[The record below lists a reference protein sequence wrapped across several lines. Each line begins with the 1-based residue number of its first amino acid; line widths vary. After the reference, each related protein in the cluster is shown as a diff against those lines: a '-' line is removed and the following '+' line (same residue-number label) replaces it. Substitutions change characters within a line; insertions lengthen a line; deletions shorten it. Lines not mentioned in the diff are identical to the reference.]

1 MAKKTMQGQ
10 GKHYRQIRYLRR
22 FRVARHARVAQNA
35 PMPEAPRLDSTAPYP
50 LAVIME
56 RVRLADRWATET
68 WEARSVVPDSQP
80 ADSSER
86 VILDDGRTMQVL
98 FPGMILRLEPTEAE
112 GYLLNLTSP
121 EPRVFVLWRM
131 EEDLA
136 RPEQLT
142 VSYNEG
148 TRWADTDEHVDGV
161 PLPEDLISWITQFAV
176 AHYRPAPRKKPR
188 YASSRDKG
196 VASRR
201 QG

>member
-1 MAKKTMQGQ
+1 MAKARCA
-10 GKHYRQIRYLRR
+10 GKEDTINKSGICRG
-22 FRVARHARVAQNA
+22 FRVARQASVAQNGS
-35 PMPEAPRLDSTAPYP
+35 MPEAPASASTATYP

-56 RVRLADRWATET
+56 RVRLADRWATER
-68 WEARSVVPDSQP
+68 WEAKSVVPDSES
-80 ADSSER
+80 AGSAER
-86 VILDDGRTMQVL
+86 VILDDGGTMQVL
-98 FPGMILRLEPTEAE
+98 FPGMTLRLESAEAE

-121 EPRVFVLWRM
+121 EPRVFVLWRV

-136 RPEQLT
+136 RPQQLT

-148 TRWADTDEHVDGV
+148 TRWADTDEAVDGV
-161 PLPEDLISWITQFAV
+161 PLPEELVSWITQFAV

-188 YASSRDKG
+188 YASSKDKG

>member
-1 MAKKTMQGQ
+1 MAKKAMRAQ
-10 GKHYRQIRYLRR
+10 GKHYRQIKYLQS
-22 FRVARHARVAQNA
+22 FRVARRAAVAQNVA
-35 PMPEAPRLDSTAPYP
+35 MPDVPTSTSTAPYS

-56 RVRLADRWATET
+56 RVRLANRWATEN
-68 WEARSVVPDSQP
+68 WEAKSVVPDPHP
-80 ADSSER
+80 AGSSAR
-86 VILDDGRTMQVL
+86 VILDDGQTMQVL
-98 FPGMILRLEPTEAE
+98 FPGMTLRLDPTEAE

-121 EPRVFVLWRM
+121 EPRVFVLWRV

-148 TRWADTDEHVDGV
+148 TRWADTDEHVDSV
-161 PLPEDLISWITQFAV
+161 PLPEDLVSWITQFAV

-188 YASSRDKG
+188 YASSKDKG

-201 QG
+201 HG